1 MPSVMNLIRV
11 SRPVSSLKR
20 ILQPTSRP
28 HVTPSSS
35 ATRRETLNAAT
46 RRGCVQPMRPR
57 TASPASR
64 HILGSCVVLP
74 DPVSPATTTT

>member
-1 MPSVMNLIRV
+1 MNLIRV

-35 ATRRETLNAAT
+35 ATRRETLMRRHAPRLRAADL
-46 RRGCVQPMRPR
+46 PAHPR
-57 TASPASR
+57 SPASR
-64 HILGSCVVLP
+64 HIFGSCVVFP
-74 DPVSPATTTT
+74 EPVSPATTTT